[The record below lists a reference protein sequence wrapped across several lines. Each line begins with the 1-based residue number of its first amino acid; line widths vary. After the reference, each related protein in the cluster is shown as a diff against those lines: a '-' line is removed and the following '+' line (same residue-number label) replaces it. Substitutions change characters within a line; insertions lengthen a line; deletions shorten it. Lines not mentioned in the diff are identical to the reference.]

1 MQLDGKEL
9 KMTSDLLDK
18 PFGDLPEGET
28 LNFKDSKIEAVI
40 VEIRYPEI
48 KSSNLA
54 DSAGKLLKV
63 FSKYGVSQIE
73 SAEQHNIS
81 VNLGKDRKSDSQ
93 IQIADKGWQI
103 SDPEKSVVFTLMSS
117 MASLQFRTYDR
128 WSVSVLPQLESLL
141 SITKEVLSPEL
152 STRIGLRYVNRLIGN
167 VGEPADQWKGR
178 VESSFLGPI
187 EHPLLGKLV
196 REAHQILRFEIE
208 PGVFAVLR
216 HGPLADVESGLGSY
230 IVDIDV
236 SVERAVDFD
245 PAVVLQLA
253 QRLNR
258 TAFSIFKLVLSKEE
272 LHQMKTVAFRATE
285 MDQSK

>member
-1 MQLDGKEL
+1 MERKRASAIGITPFDHKR
-9 KMTSDLLDK
+9 SSK
-18 PFGDLPEGET
+18 PRIVHK
-28 LNFKDSKIEAVI
+28 NW
-40 VEIRYPEI
+40 VEICKP
-48 KSSNLA
+48 
-54 DSAGKLLKV
+54 
-63 FSKYGVSQIE
+63 
-73 SAEQHNIS
+73 
-81 VNLGKDRKSDSQ
+81 
-93 IQIADKGWQI
+93 
-103 SDPEKSVVFTLMSS
+103 
-117 MASLQFRTYDR
+117 
-128 WSVSVLPQLESLL
+128 
-141 SITKEVLSPEL
+141 
-152 STRIGLRYVNRLIGN
+152 VNRN

>member
-1 MQLDGKEL
+1 
-9 KMTSDLLDK
+9 MTSDLLDK

-40 VEIRYPEI
+40 VEIRYTEI
-48 KSSNLA
+48 KSSSLGN
-54 DSAGKLLKV
+54 SAGKLLNA

-73 SAEQHNIS
+73 SAEQHNVN
-81 VNLGKDRKSDSQ
+81 VNLGKDGKSESQ
-93 IQIADKGWQI
+93 IQITDKGWQI
-103 SDPEKSVVFTLMSS
+103 SDPEKSIVITLMSS
-117 MASLQFRTYDR
+117 MASLQFRTYER

-141 SITKEVLSPEL
+141 SITKEVLNPEM

-167 VGEPADQWKGR
+167 VGGPADQWRGR

-187 EHPLLGKLV
+187 EYPLLGNLV
-196 REAHQILRFEIE
+196 REAHQILRFELE

-236 SVERAVDFD
+236 SVERAVDFE
-245 PAVVLQLA
+245 PTVVLQLA

-272 LHQMKTVAFRATE
+272 LQQMEKVAFRATE
-285 MDQSK
+285 TDERK